1 MKDYEVKKEGPVLTI
16 TLGEEL
22 AVGNAPALMD
32 ELASY
37 KEQGVEKVVF
47 DATHM
52 EYLSSSGVRVILY
65 CKKYLS
71 GSSNIVFVNC
81 NEDVHDVLD
90 LVGILPHITFEN
102 SSSAT

>member
-1 MKDYEVKKEGPVLTI
+1 M
-16 TLGEEL
+16 
-22 AVGNAPALMD
+22 
-32 ELASY
+32 
-37 KEQGVEKVVF
+37 EKVVF
-47 DATHM
+47 DATHL

-71 GSSNIVFVNC
+71 GSSNIVLVNC
-81 NEDVHDVLD
+81 NEDVRDVLD